1 MPSSSDAINRISYIS
16 LVTSDNDKFNQTFQF
31 YSQLG
36 FRLTKSFSKV
46 SSYGSGLGA
55 NHPEFQLGVSHDS
68 LKEVWLESYPLQ
80 NVDSNGN
87 LRPWQE
93 MEVYDGDNCE
103 RLNESTVIKV
113 RLLGETPLKS
123 ISQKQFVFSPLN

>member
-1 MPSSSDAINRISYIS
+1 M
-16 LVTSDNDKFNQTFQF
+16 
-31 YSQLG
+31 
-36 FRLTKSFSKV
+36 TKSFSKV

-123 ISQKQFVFSPLN
+123 ISQKQFVFFTTQLNKIEKILTDANVKYGKLLIMSF

>member
-55 NHPEFQLGVSHDS
+55 NHPEFHGVSHDS

-87 LRPWQE
+87 LRPGKKWKF
-93 MEVYDGDNCE
+93 M
-103 RLNESTVIKV
+103 TVIIVKD
-113 RLLGETPLKS
+113 
-123 ISQKQFVFSPLN
+123 